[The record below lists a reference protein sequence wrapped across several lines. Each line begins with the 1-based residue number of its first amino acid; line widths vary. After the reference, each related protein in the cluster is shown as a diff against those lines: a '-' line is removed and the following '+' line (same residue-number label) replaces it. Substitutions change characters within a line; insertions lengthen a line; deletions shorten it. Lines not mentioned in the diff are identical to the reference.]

1 MSYDDRF
8 RLNCGRLA
16 EFITLRGRL
25 PKKEMIHPRLTKKI
39 EGKEYQQLSEESKDE
54 YNQKL
59 EKNKLQAK
67 RQQHD
72 HYERE
77 NACFLNHC
85 RNRISN
91 MKPER
96 IALLDSIH
104 TGLLAPIRT
113 LHRCSDP
120 LAGWEEEFNAWASTS
135 TNDAMRSPVFPSTR
149 EPYVSSATSFQEH
162 MVKKSGCHLKFK
174 PSDCCPTK
182 TKPGTMADVFSYALY
197 PRLDLS
203 AAYPQI
209 AYETIQFDDVPPQDY
224 AHHSGTIIQPEST
237 PHKLKQL
244 IAEAEKVLLPND
256 LIQCIRECKTYS
268 EFESVLD
275 GSGTIFDSFHYGI
288 GGYCYSEVGCILDL
302 KYPQPYRTSFS
313 CTFGP
318 THYFPS
324 LGTECQELYTYGSPG
339 RPTLDARS

>member
-1 MSYDDRF
+1 MSKRSVNIRAVPPTSKKISRSHEERF

-39 EGKEYQQLSEESKDE
+39 KGEGYQQHERKREN
-54 YNQKL
+54 NQPPV
-59 EKNKLQAK
+59 K
-67 RQQHD
+67 RQPRD
-72 HYERE
+72 PYERA
-77 NACFLNHC
+77 NAIFLGCC
-85 RNRISN
+85 RSQRQLSK

-104 TGLLAPIRT
+104 TGILAPIKT
-113 LHRCSDP
+113 VHQCYTP
-120 LAGWEEEFNAWASTS
+120 LPGWEEEFNAWASTS

-182 TKPGTMADVFSYALY
+182 TKPGTMADVFSYALF
-197 PRLDLS
+197 PRLERSLDYS
-203 AAYPQI
+203 QI

-224 AHHSGTIIQPEST
+224 THHSGTIIQPEST
-237 PHKLKQL
+237 PSKLKQL

-324 LGTECQELYTYGSPG
+324 LRTEC
-339 RPTLDARS
+339 R